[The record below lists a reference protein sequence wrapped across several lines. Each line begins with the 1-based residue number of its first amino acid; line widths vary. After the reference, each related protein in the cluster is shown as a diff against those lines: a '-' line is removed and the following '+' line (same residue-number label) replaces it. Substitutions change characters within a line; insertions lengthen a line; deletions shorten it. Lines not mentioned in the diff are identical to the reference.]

1 MLAGLLQTGCVTDV
15 LFRWRADEVA
25 IRGIRTP
32 TTDVITVVV
41 DLKNVRGL
49 ADGTYTFECPKGGAI
64 EGPTP
69 MMWLGKTPVRD
80 PVWLEF
86 ERGSDIESDSL
97 GWVHIESGNGSIPE
111 LKVLSEDL
119 RGLETDPPD
128 LAHTYDPTFFK
139 LGDSRVAL
147 RKIRTLDRTF
157 LVQCFTAP
165 DRGSRYVHRGC
176 VRIGEGQQWA
186 VRRPILWVTGP
197 IAFIVDVTL
206 IPAYLLRNRIVHGAI
221 LGPGT
226 AGP

>member
-1 MLAGLLQTGCVTDV
+1 MLQTACVTDV
-15 LFRWRADEVA
+15 LFRWRADEVV

-32 TTDVITVVV
+32 PTDVFSVVV
-41 DLKNVRGL
+41 DVKNVRGL
-49 ADGTYTFECPKGGAI
+49 ADGTYTFECPKQGTT

-69 MMWLGKTPVRD
+69 VVWLGPTPVRD
-80 PVWLEF
+80 PVWLDF

-97 GWVHIESGNGSIPE
+97 GWVHIESGHGSTPE

-119 RGLETDPPD
+119 RGLEIDPPD
-128 LAHTYDPTFFK
+128 LAHTYDPTFFE
-139 LGDSRVAL
+139 LEETRVAL
-147 RKIRTLDRTF
+147 RLVRTLDRTF

-165 DRGSRYVHRGC
+165 DWGSHYSHRGS

-197 IAFIVDVTL
+197 TAFIVDVTL